1 MKWTSLL
8 KWNSIRTKLIA
19 LMILAAILPTT
30 ISMIISYVITTNSL
44 KERAVV
50 ENMNLLYQGRM
61 NLENDLEEMNRT
73 SLSVYSDPE
82 FYISLY
88 YSHENIN
95 ASGRQSA
102 TLQSINHAIS
112 GSKQVY
118 LYVDGKREA
127 TLFAQDIARRMS
139 DAALYDQIPDLSG
152 KDYYI
157 EPPRPVHTYGFQLSN
172 PYPDSLQVMTM
183 YRVIQRIP
191 SSEQLGIL
199 AIDLDMSFISRISSQ
214 LFQPDHEQ
222 LYILNEDG
230 YVMYSG
236 NSSLISQKPREA
248 WYNLIQES
256 GTESGYFEHDDNIYI
271 YDSIRTGLTD
281 WTMIKEI
288 PSSYILSSADKA
300 AFINILLLA
309 VSLLVIIAATIWI
322 SIHITEPI
330 RKLVGVMSQVKSG
343 RMTVDVSSPRKDEIG
358 ILHRRFGSMM
368 DTINNLILQEYKLK
382 LANRTNQLRVLQAQV
397 NPHFL
402 NNALQ
407 TIGTLALEHNMKRI
421 YSLISAL
428 ARMMRYS
435 MYNTDKPVKLGTELD
450 HIKDYVELQKERF
463 ENLFDFR
470 YDVDESTVDILIP
483 KMLVQPLVE
492 NYFKHGMNR
501 MADDNYIS
509 VSTRRLSEDVV
520 QIVVEDNG
528 NGISEDKLAT
538 LKEQVQQ
545 LEMLD
550 LEQLEVS
557 DSDEAD
563 AAEHGIGLI
572 NIVTRMRLYYR
583 DKSSFNMEN
592 VQPRGFRVVLT
603 INVEGEA
610 EDEGVDRR

>member
-1 MKWTSLL
+1 MKWNSLL

-88 YSHENIN
+88 YGHENIN

-118 LYVDGKREA
+118 LYVNGKREA
-127 TLFAQDIARRMS
+127 ALFAQDIARRMS
-139 DAALYDQIPDLSG
+139 DVPLYEQIPDLGG

-157 EPPRPVHTYGFQLSN
+157 QPPRPLHTYGFQLSS
-172 PYPDSLQVMTM
+172 PYPANSQVMTM

-191 SSEQLGIL
+191 STEQLGVL
-199 AIDLDMSFISRISSQ
+199 AIDLDISFLSRISSQ
-214 LFQPDHEQ
+214 LFQPEHEQ

-236 NSSLISQKPREA
+236 DSNRISQQVQET
-248 WYNLIQES
+248 WYDRVKED
-256 GTESGYFEHDDNIYI
+256 GAESGYFEQNDRIYL
-271 YDSIRTGLTD
+271 YNSIRTGVTD

-288 PSSYILSSADKA
+288 PSSYIQSSADKA

-330 RKLVGVMSQVKSG
+330 RKLVGLMSQVKSG
-343 RMTVDVSSPRKDEIG
+343 RMTVDISSTRKDEIG

-368 DTINNLILQEYKLK
+368 NTINDLFLQEYKLK
-382 LANRTNQLRVLQAQV
+382 LANRTNQLRALQAQV

-501 MADDNYIS
+501 LADDNYIR
-509 VSTRRLSEDVV
+509 VSTRRLSKDVV
-520 QIVVEDNG
+520 QIIVEDNG
-528 NGISEDKLAT
+528 NGMPEDKLAV
-538 LKEQVQQ
+538 LQEQIQQ
-545 LEMLD
+545 LEELD

-557 DSDEAD
+557 DSDNID
-563 AAEHGIGLI
+563 SAEHGIGLI

-583 DKSSFNMEN
+583 DKSGFSMEN
-592 VQPRGFRVVLT
+592 IHPHGFRVVLT
-603 INVEGEA
+603 IHVEGEP